1 MFLRQRWI
9 DSRLAY
15 GPSLGIKKMKL
26 LGNIVDQVWLP
37 DLYFVNDLSD
47 KTTCG
52 DFMFEITQEGII
64 THSCRSLN
72 VCCCFWMMFRCF
84 SAALIISI
92 TIVLRS
98 LFFFSNF
105 QEESSFILSN
115 ESEKVSNGRTSLWHD
130 FWKLWVYKL
139 VFVWRVPFFL
149 FRMMRLYLLYFCYRD
164 RFPGSPTTLLD
175 SCLQISAKRCH
186 DSICLY
192 GFYLHR
198 LLTCTVGLTS
208 STSSPLVLQYTWR
221 ANTHE
226 LLNTIL
232 VAMCGPQGANCPWKI
247 TQETSFT

>member
-1 MFLRQRWI
+1 MFLRQHWI

-15 GPSLGIKKMKL
+15 GPSLGIKKLKL

-64 THSCRSLN
+64 THSCRCLN
-72 VCCCFWMMFRCF
+72 VWFCFWTMFRCF
-84 SAALIISI
+84 FAALITSI

-115 ESEKVSNGRTSLWHD
+115 ESEKVSNGRTSLWHE

-139 VFVWRVPFFL
+139 VFEWRVPFFL
-149 FRMMRLYLLYFCYRD
+149 FLRMMRLCLLYFWYRVVS
-164 RFPGSPTTLLD
+164 RA
-175 SCLQISAKRCH
+175 LQQPC
-186 DSICLY
+186 
-192 GFYLHR
+192 
-198 LLTCTVGLTS
+198 
-208 STSSPLVLQYTWR
+208 
-221 ANTHE
+221 
-226 LLNTIL
+226 
-232 VAMCGPQGANCPWKI
+232 
-247 TQETSFT
+247 

>member
-1 MFLRQRWI
+1 MFLRQHWI

-37 DLYFVNDLSD
+37 DLYFVNDLSG
-47 KTTCG
+47 KTACG

-72 VCCCFWMMFRCF
+72 VCFCFWMMFRCF

-92 TIVLRS
+92 TIVIRPQ
-98 LFFFSNF
+98 FFFSNF

-115 ESEKVSNGRTSLWHD
+115 ESEKVSNGRTSLWHE

-139 VFVWRVPFFL
+139 VFVWRVPSFL
-149 FRMMRLYLLYFCYRD
+149 FLRMLLLYLLYYWYRD

-175 SCLQISAKRCH
+175 TCLQISAKRYQ

-192 GFYLHR
+192 GFYLRR
-198 LLTCTVGLTS
+198 LLTCTVDLTS
-208 STSSPLVLQYTWR
+208 STTTSPSVLQYTWR
-221 ANTHE
+221 ANGHA
-226 LLNTIL
+226 LL
-232 VAMCGPQGANCPWKI
+232 PYR
-247 TQETSFT
+247 